1 MQLQFYG
8 KYKLLVNRADTELV
22 VAETPWFDN
31 LITDAGLN
39 AMGNGFN
46 SVCFVGSGTATPTVA
61 DTQLQSQLAR
71 SSGIGTRSN
80 GVQITTEPYYGRL
93 IRSYTFAIGAVVGT
107 VREVGIG
114 VGNPTPTML
123 FSRAL
128 LMDEFGATTEL
139 TLTDMDRLTVF
150 YEFRQCIPTGDVE
163 TQIEVNGV
171 TQDCLVRAAF
181 IDERAAWGADYEAG
195 MVIPGYVALGPNP
208 VGTVQA
214 PVEAFIGG
222 DSGTTPPYVGE
233 LGHQPSGWRTR
244 ASSHATL
251 AYVNGSLRR
260 DWYALWG
267 TERGTITINAIR
279 LYCEKYSILGSNY
292 AHPCGTWQFS
302 LIPGVSK
309 TDLQNFRINGEFT
322 WARCVV

>member
-1 MQLQFYG
+1 MQLQFSG
-8 KYKLLVNRADTELV
+8 RYKIVVNHTDTDLIV
-22 VAETPWFDN
+22 RETPWFDN

-39 AMGNGFN
+39 AMGNGFD
-46 SVCFVGSGTATPTVA
+46 SVCYVGSGNAAPTVA

-71 SSGIGTRSN
+71 SSGIGTLSS
-80 GVQITTEPYYGRL
+80 GVQVTTEPYYGRFT
-93 IRSYTFAIGAVVGT
+93 RSYTFAIGAVVGT
-107 VREVGIG
+107 VKEVGIG

-128 LMDEFGATTEL
+128 LMDEFGVTTEL
-139 TLTDMDRLTVF
+139 TLTEMDRLTVF

-163 TQIEVNGV
+163 TEIEINGS
-171 TQDCLVRAAF
+171 TYDCLVRAAF
-181 IDERAAWGADYEAG
+181 IDERAAWGADYQAG
-195 MVIPGYVALGPNP
+195 VLLPSNVALGPEP
-208 VGTVQA
+208 VGTVVK
-214 PVEAFIGG
+214 PVEGFVGG

-233 LGHQPSGWRTR
+233 LDSQPSGTKVRPST
-244 ASSHATL
+244 HATL
-251 AYVNGSLRR
+251 AYVDGSLRR

-267 TERGTITINAIR
+267 TETGTRTFTAVR
-279 LYCEKYSILGSNY
+279 LYAEKYSIFGSNY

-302 LIPGVSK
+302 LIPGVAK